1 MSYFASYEA
10 ESSFK
15 NRPLASVRSNLY
27 GIHKTK
33 AKFVCHHFPNET
45 QESEDSAANQKKN
58 KAENKRQKKHS
69 EAYQKFRSRFAL
81 GKHFVLN
88 VLSRHE
94 KEKQA
99 SAVIYVT

>member
-45 QESEDSAANQKKN
+45 QESEDSAANQKKIKPKTRGRKN
-58 KAENKRQKKHS
+58 IRRLTRSFEADLLLENIL
-69 EAYQKFRSRFAL
+69 F
-81 GKHFVLN
+81 
-88 VLSRHE
+88 
-94 KEKQA
+94 
-99 SAVIYVT
+99 